1 MFIKYILIILLC
13 LANVGQVSQQVSFA
27 RSSNVKLGTEAPQHE
42 QLIVFINSQSPIL
55 NEKDINALKKLA
67 DDIAVDLNI
76 SDIAEGAPKEVTY
89 TPSIVFQNYSGR
101 SFYYGRYK
109 KISRIKNFVRTAR
122 LAHQADTEH
131 VKKDILVL
139 KNGRTAITAPIKL
152 TELSGKVPK
161 GFDQADFMA
170 AAKVSVAE
178 GMSDFKLMPE
188 FAQTRTTRSFYFNLY
203 PYLDGNKL
211 TVSAEVFSQYNC
223 VKPVFQKFGEGLVS
237 GSWRNRNEIFQEAGQ
252 LIETEIERQISNLER
267 GDALSFVPD
276 AIPMK
281 TWTELGLDLPEK
293 PTTEQSIDTANLTI
307 PQNWTVEP
315 PQNKNEPILIFSFLP
330 PLDNYSG
337 EAQALSGTFNLGEG
351 ANLAG
356 AKGNFEVNIS
366 DITMGLD
373 DLDYEVQN
381 KMLKMGLFPNSTFT
395 FEEIR
400 VKNDRPLQFGQ
411 VTHFDAK
418 GIFTM
423 LGIETTLDVPAQIE
437 PVINAEGETRLKVNA
452 TFQLPLYEQF
462 KVKGPDGPSP
472 AKDILQFYMQFYLQ
486 NS

>member
-1 MFIKYILIILLC
+1 MFIKYILIILFC
-13 LANVGQVSQQVSFA
+13 LANVGQVSQLVSPA
-27 RSSNVKLGTEAPQHE
+27 HSSNVKLDTEAPQYE

-55 NEKDINALKKLA
+55 NDDDMSALKKLA
-67 DDIAVDLNI
+67 EDIEVELKI
-76 SDIAEGAPKEVTY
+76 SDIVDAAPKEVTY

-109 KISRIKNFVRTAR
+109 KISRIKNFVRTGR
-122 LAHQADTEH
+122 LAHQTDTEN
-131 VKKDILVL
+131 VKKNILVL
-139 KNGRTAITAPIKL
+139 KNGRTTVTAPIKL
-152 TELSGKVPK
+152 TELSGKVPN
-161 GFDQADFMA
+161 GFDQTDFVVT
-170 AAKVSVAE
+170 AKAKVAE
-178 GMSDFKLMPE
+178 GMSDFKLISE
-188 FAQTRTTRSFYFNLY
+188 FTQARTTRSFYFNLY

-211 TVSAEVFSQYNC
+211 TVSTEIFSQYNC

-237 GSWRNRNEIFQEAGQ
+237 GSWRNRDKIFQEAGK
-252 LIETEIERQISNLER
+252 LVEAEIKRQISNLER
-267 GDALSFVPD
+267 GDALSYVSD
-276 AIPMK
+276 DIPVK
-281 TWTELGLDLPEK
+281 TWSELGLDLPEK
-293 PTTEQSIDTANLTI
+293 PTNEQSTDTADLTI
-307 PQNWTVEP
+307 PQHWTVEA

-337 EAQALSGTFNLGEG
+337 EARALSGTFSLGE
-351 ANLAG
+351 AASLAD
-356 AKGNFEVNIS
+356 AKGNFEVSIS

-395 FEEIR
+395 FEEIL
-400 VKNDRPLQFGQ
+400 VKDDSPLQFGQ

-423 LGIETTLDVPAQIE
+423 LGIETTLDVPTQIE
-437 PVINAEGETRLKVNA
+437 PVINAEGEVRLKVNA
-452 TFQLPLYEQF
+452 TFQLSLYEQF